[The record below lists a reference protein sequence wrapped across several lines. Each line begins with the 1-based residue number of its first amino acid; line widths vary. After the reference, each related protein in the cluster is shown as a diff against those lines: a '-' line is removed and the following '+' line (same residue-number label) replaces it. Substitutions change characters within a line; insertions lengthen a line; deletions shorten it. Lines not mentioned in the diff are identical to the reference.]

1 MKREF
6 GMELREAYRERD
18 LNSKK
23 IALKL
28 SSFQQ
33 QVRVDEVKMASHLVI
48 QIDNL
53 VYLDLADIDNLKN
66 PLISK
71 GISADYS
78 AVTNAI
84 LALSPHYCD
93 EKFATKSS
101 SQERLLQSPYA
112 DKENFRSGS
121 SSFKSFASSLL
132 SKKSKVLLLC
142 CVTQSSLP
150 GTQAVDYCNK
160 IRNYFS
166 GLTETS
172 QA

>member
-1 MKREF
+1 M
-6 GMELREAYRERD
+6 
-18 LNSKK
+18 
-23 IALKL
+23 
-28 SSFQQ
+28 
-33 QVRVDEVKMASHLVI
+33 
-48 QIDNL
+48 
-53 VYLDLADIDNLKN
+53 YLDLADIDNLKN

-132 SKKSKVLLLC
+132 TKKSKVLLLC

-172 QA
+172 QAQIKIEDSMLEGQEQEYEELEHNTVNAYKQLHGLISEVSKSKAFVD